1 MVRMIRKAQIDSSDV
16 VRVREWIHAYTAHM
30 ADRVPEG
37 GAVTAWMESYGAY
50 GVAYWMIDAPDLG
63 TLDAFLESLP
73 AEQSY
78 RDILKAGSELFV
90 SGQTRDILLKEI

>member
-1 MVRMIRKAQIDSSDV
+1 MIRMIRKAQIDSSDV
-16 VRVREWIHAYTAHM
+16 ARVREWIRTYTAHM

-73 AEQSY
+73 VERSY
-78 RDILKAGSELFV
+78 RDILMAGSELFV